1 MSGVR
6 ATTRAQ
12 RQRPCPMPRAQRG
25 IALLVAILL
34 VALGTIIA
42 AAVAYDN
49 AMTARRGAST
59 YAFDESVL
67 IAEGA
72 EALAAYGLRQI
83 RQSDPNHI
91 YPGQGWDKPLG
102 PIEVVPGVMLE
113 ATLEDMQ
120 GRFNLNNLVR
130 KDGTPDLTEVNA
142 FVQLLAFVGLEPKW
156 AGYLIDWIDVDIVPQ
171 NPDGAEDSVY
181 MGQTPPYRTPNRYIT
196 STTELLALPGF
207 GRDRYLKLAPYVAAL
222 PYGTTINVCSA
233 PGPVLDAF
241 LGPGHT
247 EFGANPEQL
256 AQTRANTTG
265 CFPTLANYQAAF
277 DPKVWSGTAGS
288 ATSTITGI
296 GASTGSPVGTSG
308 TSSGLSQKFSET
320 SSYFRLASFITIG
333 SAEFNLYSLLYMDAG
348 GAAGGSGTST
358 GSGLGA
364 SNGLG
369 GNGSGGNGS
378 GGNAS
383 GGGSGTVRAI
393 QRSFTPD

>member
-1 MSGVR
+1 MSARSPARSR
-6 ATTRAQ
+6 ARLQ
-12 RQRPCPMPRAQRG
+12 RRRPAPRAQRG

-34 VALGTIIA
+34 VALGTILA
-42 AAVAYDN
+42 AAVAYEN
-49 AMTARRGAST
+49 AMTARRGTAT
-59 YAFDESVL
+59 YAFDESLL
-67 IAEGA
+67 IHQGA

-83 RQSDPNHI
+83 YQSDPTHI

-113 ATLEDMQ
+113 ASLEDMQ
-120 GRFNLNNLVR
+120 GRFNLNNLVKR
-130 KDGTPDLTEVNA
+130 DGTPDITQVNA
-142 FVQLLAFVGLEPKW
+142 FVQLLAMLGLEAKW

-222 PYGTTINVCSA
+222 PNGTAINVCTA

-256 AQTRANTTG
+256 TQNRANTSG
-265 CFPTLANYQAAF
+265 CFPGLQNYQTAF
-277 DPKVWSGTAGS
+277 DQKVWSAS
-288 ATSTITGI
+288 AS
-296 GASTGSPVGTSG
+296 
-308 TSSGLSQKFSET
+308 KYFKET
-320 SSYFRLASFITIG
+320 SSYFRLSSLITIG
-333 SAEFNLYSLLYMDAG
+333 SAEFNLYSLLYLDTGGAAAG
-348 GAAGGSGTST
+348 GAGAGGRSAGGSG
-358 GSGLGA
+358 A
-364 SNGLG
+364 
-369 GNGSGGNGS
+369 
-378 GGNAS
+378 
-383 GGGSGTVRAI
+383 VRPI